1 MRPEKSARSGWV
13 DYGLLALLSL
23 IFGASFL
30 FTSVAVESVA
40 PLTVAASR
48 LLLGALLIYPLM
60 LLNGQSLPAFGR
72 IWLFIGISAFFGNAL
87 PFALISWGQV
97 KVDAGLTAIFMAV
110 MPLITVLLAHAVT
123 SDEKMNRY
131 KLVGVLFGLAG
142 VIVLIGWNQLGQL
155 GDNMLRQYAIALA
168 AFCYAINAIATKQL
182 TGIPRL
188 SMIFALLFAASV
200 MLVPIALIIEQPW
213 RSLPDQSALVSILCL
228 AIGPTA
234 FATLLILVII
244 DRRGASFLS
253 QINFLVPICG
263 IVLAGIFLDETLPA
277 RAWLA
282 LAVIL
287 TGIALSRLG
296 NRIKPAPQ
304 KIT

>member
-1 MRPEKSARSGWV
+1 MHSSSHESSGWF
-13 DYGLLALLSL
+13 DYFLLVLLAT

-40 PLTVAASR
+40 PITVAASR
-48 LLLGALLIYPLM
+48 LLLGAM
-60 LLNGQSLPAFGR
+60 LVFPVMVFYRQSLPAFGPV
-72 IWLFIGISAFFGNAL
+72 WVFIIVAAISGNAL

-97 KVDAGLTAIFMAV
+97 KVDAGLTAIFMAT
-110 MPLITVLLAHAVT
+110 MPLITVLLAHVVT
-123 SDEKMNRY
+123 ADEKMNRY
-131 KLVGVLFGLAG
+131 KLVGVFFGLAG

-155 GDNMLRQYAIALA
+155 GDNMLRQYAIAFST
-168 AFCYAINAIATKQL
+168 FCYAVNAIVTKKL
-182 TGIPRL
+182 TNIPRL
-188 SMIFALLFAASV
+188 SMIFALLITASL
-200 MLVPIALIIEQPW
+200 MLLPIAFIVEQPW
-213 RSLPDQSALVSILCL
+213 KSVPEQAAVWSIFCL

-253 QINFLVPICG
+253 QINFLVPISG
-263 IVLAGIFLDETLPA
+263 IALAHIFLDETLPG

-287 TGIALSRLG
+287 AGIALSRLG
-296 NRIKPAPQ
+296 NRVK
-304 KIT
+304 K